1 MCEDVFSLGVILLIP
16 EVKGRK
22 RPEAF
27 VVYMELVLIC
37 DDHWSGAW
45 SGLIE
50 RWIFVSLD
58 S

>member
-1 MCEDVFSLGVILLIP
+1 M
-16 EVKGRK
+16 
-22 RPEAF
+22 
-27 VVYMELVLIC
+27 VYMELVLIC

>member
-37 DDHWSGAW
+37 DDHWSG
-45 SGLIE
+45 LIE